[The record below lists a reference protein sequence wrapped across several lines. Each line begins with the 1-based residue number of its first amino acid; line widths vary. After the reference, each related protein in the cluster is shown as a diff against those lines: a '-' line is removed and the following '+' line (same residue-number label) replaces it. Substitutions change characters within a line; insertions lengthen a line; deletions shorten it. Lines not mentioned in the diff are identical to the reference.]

1 MKLRWQETAVQS
13 LATGNRRLLDITM
26 NASRTLRIIFS
37 VAVIGLFTLN
47 AHALFD
53 DDEARKAI
61 LELRQKV
68 DVQQQRN
75 VEDLKKANEDI
86 RKANED
92 IRKANDDNVQ
102 LRRSLLELSNQ
113 IEVLRAELS
122 RMRGQGEQLARDVA
136 DVQRKQKDMTQG
148 VDERLRKFE
157 PSKVT
162 ADGKEFVASP
172 AEIREFDAA
181 LATLRR
187 GEFSLAQAA
196 FLEFISR
203 YPQSGY
209 RPSALFWLGNA
220 QYALRAYREAIINF
234 KAVVASDPD
243 HIRSP
248 EAALSIA
255 NSQVELKD
263 TKAARKTLEDLI
275 KAYPQSEAASVAK
288 DRLTKLK

>member
-1 MKLRWQETAVQS
+1 MNFSRILRRFFV
-13 LATGNRRLLDITM
+13 
-26 NASRTLRIIFS
+26 S
-37 VAVIGLFTLN
+37 VCFGFAALGSH
-47 AHALFD
+47 AALFD

-75 VEDLKKANEDI
+75 VEEL

-92 IRKANDDNVQ
+92 NAQ
-102 LRRSLLELSNQ
+102 LRRSILDLSNQ
-113 IEVLRAELS
+113 LEVLRSEIAK
-122 RMRGQGEQLARDVA
+122 MRGQDEQLTRDVA
-136 DVQRKQKDMTQG
+136 EVQRRQKDITQG

-162 ADGKEFVASP
+162 VDGKEFVVSP
-172 AEIREFDAA
+172 AEMRDFDAA
-181 LATLRR
+181 LAILRR
-187 GEFSLAQAA
+187 GDFAPAQTT
-196 FLEFISR
+196 FLDFINR

-220 QYALRAYREAIINF
+220 QYALKAYREAIVNF
-234 KAVVASDPD
+234 KSVITIAPD
-243 HIRSP
+243 HVRAP

-255 NSQVELKD
+255 NCQVELKD

-275 KAYPQSEAASVAK
+275 KVYPQSEAASVAK